1 MASHWFPGNGKHLS
15 DPFSG
20 VCVGVA
26 TLARRV
32 VTLAADGQTNAGA
45 ADDSMSSAAGDSA
58 LEDNNL
64 QHPSPAAPSP
74 PPAAAP
80 HPAPTCSAF
89 VAQFVRG
96 EPINSEPSATEHN
109 VPAGSASGWRLRN
122 AACTMQH
129 AAIPHTPCGRRQ
141 LVRVLLW
148 QRDV

>member
-1 MASHWFPGNGKHLS
+1 MALHWFPGNGKHLS

-45 ADDSMSSAAGDSA
+45 ADDSMSSAAAAAAGDSA

-64 QHPSPAAPSP
+64 QHPSPAAPPPP
-74 PPAAAP
+74 PPAAGA
-80 HPAPTCSAF
+80 PAPTCSAF

-122 AACTMQH
+122 AA
-129 AAIPHTPCGRRQ
+129 IPHTPRGRRQ